1 MRFDIGQTPFNLN
14 ITMGKL
20 HDFATRHHKFTESI
34 EGRLVNIVDGNQD
47 LLNLNRE
54 QLKEEHKTSKG
65 VPVSPNYRS
74 DEYAKMKGFKT
85 PDLYLTGKMFESMI
99 LETDGKTFE
108 INSSV
113 DYTPK
118 LIEQYG
124 SEIFGIAKTKQKTA
138 KQITTKELTN
148 QYKSECYGK

>member
-1 MRFDIGQTPFNLN
+1 
-14 ITMGKL
+14 MGKL

-54 QLKEEHKTSKG
+54 QLKDEHKTSKD
-65 VPVSPNYRS
+65 VPISPKYS
-74 DEYAKMKGFKT
+74 YLYAKKKGFNT
-85 PDLYLTGKMFESMI
+85 PDLFVSGDMFKSMTI
-99 LETDGKTFE
+99 EATEKDYTIMGETD
-108 INSSV
+108 
-113 DYTPK
+113 YTTK

-124 SEIFGIAKTKQKTA
+124 GEIFGIAKTKQKTA
-138 KQITTKELTN
+138 KRITTKELTN